1 MKVIAVAGGTGH
13 VGRTIVETLAQSP
26 SLKVIV
32 LGRKASPS
40 KPGEPVH
47 VVVDYANV
55 AAVATAL
62 EQHNVHTVISAIQVA
77 NEEASAAETNLIRA
91 AGQSSSVKRFIMSGW
106 GSLPSEMSPTS
117 IFQKASLEALRKTDL
132 EWTRFAV
139 GYFLDCYSLTSLKTH
154 LPPLSFAIDVANKK
168 AAIPGTGNEPIA
180 FTYTYDV
187 AKFVAAFLEEP
198 KWDELTVC
206 YGEKTTWNEF
216 VKVAEEVT
224 GSSFDVT
231 YDPLE
236 KLQRGETTDLPAQ
249 KAELALSPFPE
260 ALTRQL
266 LALLGIWSVTG
277 QFDIPH
283 DGSLNT
289 RYPGIKPVTIR
300 EALQNGR
307 ER

>member
-13 VGRTIVETLAQSP
+13 VGRTIVETLVQSP
-26 SLKVIV
+26 SFKVIV

-47 VVVDYANV
+47 VAVDYANV
-55 AAVATAL
+55 AAVATTL

-77 NEEASAAETNLIRA
+77 NEEASSAEANLIRA
-91 AGQSSSVKRFIMSGW
+91 AGQSPSVKRFIMSGW

-117 IFQKASLEALRKTDL
+117 IFQKASLEALRKADL
-132 EWTRFAV
+132 EWTRFVV
-139 GYFLDCYSLTSLKTH
+139 GYFLDCYSLASLKTH

-180 FTYTYDV
+180 FTYTYDM

-198 KWDELTVC
+198 KWEELTFC

-236 KLQRGETTDLPAQ
+236 KLQRSETTELPAQ

-283 DGSLNT
+283 EGSLNAK
-289 RYPGIKPVTIR
+289 YPDIKPVTIR
-300 EALQNGR
+300 EALKIGQGR
-307 ER
+307 

>member
-13 VGRTIVETLAQSP
+13 VGRTIVETLTQSP
-26 SLKVIV
+26 SFRIIV
-32 LGRKASPS
+32 LGRKATPS
-40 KPGEPVH
+40 NPGEPVH
-47 VVVDYANV
+47 VAVDYANV
-55 AAVATAL
+55 AAVATTL

-77 NEEASAAETNLIRA
+77 NEEASAAEANLIKA
-91 AGQSSSVKRFIMSGW
+91 AGQSSSVKRFI
-106 GSLPSEMSPTS
+106 LTTVRSPTS
-117 IFQKASLEALRKTDL
+117 VFQKASLDALRKTGL

-180 FTYTYDV
+180 LTYTYDV

-198 KWDELTVC
+198 KWEELTFC

-216 VKVAEEVT
+216 VMVAEEVI

-236 KLQRGETTDLPAQ
+236 KLQRGETTELPAQ

-300 EALQNGR
+300 EALQDGR
-307 ER
+307 GR

>member
-13 VGRTIVETLAQSP
+13 VGRTIVETLAQST
-26 SLKVIV
+26 SFKVIV
-32 LGRKASPS
+32 LGRKAGSS
-40 KPGEPVH
+40 NSGEPAH
-47 VVVDYANV
+47 IVVDYANI
-55 AAVATAL
+55 AATATAL
-62 EQHNVHTVISAIQVA
+62 EQHNVYTVISAIQVA
-77 NEEASAAETNLIRA
+77 NEEASTAQANLIKA
-91 AGQSSSVKRFIMSGW
+91 AGQSPSVKRFIMSGW

-117 IFQKASLEALRKTDL
+117 VFQKASLEALGQTKL
-132 EWTRFAV
+132 EWTCFAV

-198 KWDELTVC
+198 KWEELTVC

-216 VKVAEEVT
+216 VKMAEEVA

-236 KLQRGETTDLPAQ
+236 KLQKGETTELPAQ

-283 DGSLNT
+283 DGSLNAK
-289 RYPGIKPVTIR
+289 YPDIKPVTIR
-300 EALQNGR
+300 EALQSGLGR
-307 ER
+307 

>member
-47 VVVDYANV
+47 VVIDYANV

-139 GYFLDCYSLTSLKTH
+139 GYFLDCYSLISLKTH
-154 LPPLSFAIDVANKK
+154 LLPLSFAIDVANKK

-236 KLQRGETTDLPAQ
+236 KLQRGETTELPAQ

>member
-13 VGRTIVETLAQSP
+13 VGRTIVETLTQSP
-26 SLKVIV
+26 SFRIIV
-32 LGRKASPS
+32 LGRKATPS
-40 KPGEPVH
+40 NPGEPLH
-47 VVVDYANV
+47 VAVDYANV
-55 AAVATAL
+55 AAVATTL

-77 NEEASAAETNLIRA
+77 NEEASAAEANLIKA
-91 AGQSSSVKRFIMSGW
+91 AGQSSSVKRFIVSGW

-117 IFQKASLEALRKTDL
+117 VFQKASLDALRKTGL

-180 FTYTYDV
+180 LTYTYDV

-198 KWDELTVC
+198 KWEELTFC

-216 VKVAEEVT
+216 VMVAEEVI

-236 KLQRGETTDLPAQ
+236 KLQRGKTTELPAQ

-300 EALQNGR
+300 EALQDGR
-307 ER
+307 GR

>member
-26 SLKVIV
+26 LFKVIV
-32 LGRKASPS
+32 LGRKPS
-40 KPGEPVH
+40 AGNPGEPVH
-47 VVVDYANV
+47 VVVDYNN
-55 AAVATAL
+55 AAAMTTAL

-77 NEEASAAETNLIRA
+77 SEEASTAEVNLIKA
-91 AGQSSSVKRFIMSGW
+91 ADQSPSVKRFIMSGW

-117 IFQKASLEALRKTDL
+117 AFQKASHEALRKTDL

-139 GYFLDCYSLTSLKTH
+139 GHFLDSYGLTSLKTH

-180 FTYTYDV
+180 FTYSYDV

-198 KWDELTVC
+198 KWDELTFC
-206 YGEKTTWNEF
+206 YGEKTTLNEF
-216 VKVAEEVT
+216 LKVAEEVT

-236 KLQRGETTDLPAQ
+236 KLQRGETTELPAQ
-249 KAELALSPFPE
+249 QAELALSPFPK
-260 ALTRQL
+260 AFARQL
-266 LALLGIWSVTG
+266 LALLGIWCVTG
-277 QFDIPH
+277 QYDIPH
-283 DGSLNT
+283 DGSLNAK
-289 RYPGIKPVTIR
+289 YPHIKPVTIR
-300 EALQNGR
+300 EALQDRQGR
-307 ER
+307 

>member
-26 SLKVIV
+26 SLKAIV

-47 VVVDYANV
+47 VVVDYSNV

-117 IFQKASLEALRKTDL
+117 IFQKASLETLRKTDL

-187 AKFVAAFLEEP
+187 AKFVAAFLGEP

-236 KLQRGETTDLPAQ
+236 KLQRGETTELPAQ